1 MAPFVAAL
9 PWIMAAT
16 AATSAGLSI
25 YQATRGAPKLPK
37 APDLTTP
44 VESEKAMDAAYS
56 QMESLRK
63 RRGYASTILTSPLGA
78 TDQPVTYKSQLGA

>member
-16 AATSAGLSI
+16 AATRAGLSI

-37 APDLTTP
+37 PPETTG
-44 VESEKAMDAAYS
+44 ESEKAMDAAYA
-56 QMESLRK
+56 QMESLQRRK
-63 RRGYASTILTSPLGA
+63 GYASTILTSPLGA